1 MKVNYKLSIQQ
12 NGYAV
17 QAEIVDDNE
26 KIVDTISKEIP
37 FQEYDRMVRYTEEEL
52 ELKKKVEEIVKK
64 ALFKTATDILQEDV
78 NKCLEK
84 LTPLISGTLVAHS

>member
-12 NGYAV
+12 NGYAIE
-17 QAEIVDDNE
+17 AEIIDDNE
-26 KIVDTISKEIP
+26 KIVDTISKEIL
-37 FQEYDRMVRYTEEEL
+37 FAEYEKMVRYTEEEL

-84 LTPLISGTLVAHS
+84 LTTIISGTLVTHN